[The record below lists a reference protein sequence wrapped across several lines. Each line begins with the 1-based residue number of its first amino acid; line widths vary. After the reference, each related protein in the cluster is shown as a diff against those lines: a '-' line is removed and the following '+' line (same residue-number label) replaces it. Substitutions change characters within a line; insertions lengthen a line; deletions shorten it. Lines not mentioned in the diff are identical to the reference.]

1 MSKLNPHVLKGLW
14 PMLATGHARRAL
26 LAAGALTLLA
36 GCSALPQKPAP
47 VARYD
52 FGLQAPQ
59 TAGAAVSK
67 ASAQAPLVLA
77 KVRASGTPEAS
88 AAILYRLA
96 YANDREL
103 RPYTQA
109 RWTAPAEQLIQQR
122 VRDTLAQQRAVLL
135 DDDGATQALQLPAL
149 PAMLRLDVEEFS
161 QVFDSSTSSRGV
173 LRMRAT
179 LTEVSPRGEKWLGQ
193 QVFNISQPAAT
204 ADAAGGTAALA
215 MAANEAAQQLDA
227 WLRQQG
233 R

>member
-1 MSKLNPHVLKGLW
+1 MSTLNPHAL
-14 PMLATGHARRAL
+14 MGHVRRAL
-26 LAAGALTLLA
+26 MAVGVLALLA

-52 FGLQAPQ
+52 FGLQASQ
-59 TAGAAVSK
+59 TAGAAVPK
-67 ASAQAPLVLA
+67 ASVQAPLVLA
-77 KVRASGTPEAS
+77 KVRASGMPEAS
-88 AAILYRLA
+88 ASILYRLA

-149 PAMLRLDVEEFS
+149 PAMLRLEVEEFS

-179 LTEVSPRGEKWLGQ
+179 LTEVTPRGEKWLGQ
-193 QVFNISQPAAT
+193 QVFSLSQPAAS

-215 MAANEAAQQLDA
+215 TAVTEAAQQLDA
-227 WLRQQG
+227 WLRLQG

>member
-1 MSKLNPHVLKGLW
+1 MSKLNPHAL
-14 PMLATGHARRAL
+14 TGYARRAL
-26 LAAGALTLLA
+26 VAAGVLALLA
-36 GCSALPQKPAP
+36 GCSALPQKPAS

-59 TAGAAVSK
+59 AAGTALPK
-67 ASAQAPLVLA
+67 TSAQAPLVLA
-77 KVRASGTPEAS
+77 QVRASGMPEAS
-88 AAILYRLA
+88 ASILYRLA

-109 RWTAPAEQLIQQR
+109 RWAAPAEQLIQQR

-161 QVFDSSTSSRGV
+161 QVFDSTTSSRGV
-173 LRMRAT
+173 LRLRAT

-193 QVFNISQPAAT
+193 QVFSLSQPAAS

-215 MAANEAAQQLDA
+215 MAVGEAAQQLDA

>member
-1 MSKLNPHVLKGLW
+1 MSTLNPHAL
-14 PMLATGHARRAL
+14 MGHARRAL
-26 LAAGALTLLA
+26 MAVSVLALLA

-59 TAGAAVSK
+59 TAGAAAPK
-67 ASAQAPLVLA
+67 TSAQAPLVLA
-77 KVRASGTPEAS
+77 KVRASGMPEAS
-88 AAILYRLA
+88 ASILYRLA

-149 PAMLRLDVEEFS
+149 PAMLRLEVEEFS

-179 LTEVSPRGEKWLGQ
+179 LTEVTPRGEKWLGQ
-193 QVFNISQPAAT
+193 QVFSLSQPAAS

-215 MAANEAAQQLDA
+215 TAVTEAARQLDA